1 MIELQ
6 DHFERDPVCSVQWDT
21 AVSALVGVKTGVI
34 SGRSVK
40 F

>member
-6 DHFERDPVCSVQWDT
+6 DFERDPVHSVQWDI
-21 AVSALVGVKTGVI
+21 AVSGLVGVKTGVN

-40 F
+40 I